1 MYTKCIQREVT
12 ISMATKKT
20 RKRKTSSAK
29 KRTRTRQKDFAPFY
43 KEIAVLVVFALF
55 IFLFLSNFGICG
67 YIGNSISTFFFG
79 AFGTTHYI
87 IPAVSFILAILLISN
102 DYSSLAVK
110 KTCFAILL
118 LCMVSTIFQMIY
130 NIEVRDA
137 YSAFVF
143 SGRTHRGGGYLG
155 ALICSILYKEL
166 GGAGSVLVVLLISV
180 ISLILVTERSL
191 LSFLKKAVDFFTV
204 EGYEEDIEERLA
216 KKKRKAKETR

>member
-102 DYSSLAVK
+102 DYSRIAKHV
-110 KTCFAILL
+110 
-118 LCMVSTIFQMIY
+118 
-130 NIEVRDA
+130 
-137 YSAFVF
+137 
-143 SGRTHRGGGYLG
+143 
-155 ALICSILYKEL
+155 
-166 GGAGSVLVVLLISV
+166 
-180 ISLILVTERSL
+180 
-191 LSFLKKAVDFFTV
+191 FFTA
-204 EGYEEDIEERLA
+204 RLL
-216 KKKRKAKETR
+216 

>member
-1 MYTKCIQREVT
+1 MCIRDSFRSVPMQELLNE
-12 ISMATKKT
+12 A
-20 RKRKTSSAK
+20 KRLASEGV
-29 KRTRTRQKDFAPFY
+29 
-43 KEIAVLVVFALF
+43 KELVLVAQE
-55 IFLFLSNFGICG
+55 
-67 YIGNSISTFFFG
+67 
-79 AFGTTHYI
+79 TT
-87 IPAVSFILAILLISN
+87 PVSYTHL
-102 DYSSLAVK
+102 
-110 KTCFAILL
+110 
-118 LCMVSTIFQMIY
+118 Y

-180 ISLILVTERSL
+180 ISLILVTEKSL

-216 KKKRKAKETR
+216 KKKRKAKRCV

>member
-1 MYTKCIQREVT
+1 
-12 ISMATKKT
+12 
-20 RKRKTSSAK
+20 
-29 KRTRTRQKDFAPFY
+29 
-43 KEIAVLVVFALF
+43 
-55 IFLFLSNFGICG
+55 
-67 YIGNSISTFFFG
+67 
-79 AFGTTHYI
+79 
-87 IPAVSFILAILLISN
+87 
-102 DYSSLAVK
+102 
-110 KTCFAILL
+110 
-118 LCMVSTIFQMIY
+118 MIY

-204 EGYEEDIEERLA
+204 EGYEEDIEDSDSGRS
-216 KKKRKAKETR
+216 KKIWRFG